1 MNPAGEWC
9 LIESDPGVF
18 TALIKGFGV
27 EGLQVE
33 EIISLDKECFQ
44 KLEPI
49 HGLIFLFKCID
60 DKVTE
65 GDIVQDNRL
74 EHIFFAEQV
83 ISNACA
89 TQAIISVLLNLDE
102 KVVQL
107 GPTLSDF
114 KDFTKAFDPN
124 LKGVSL
130 SNSEQVKKV
139 HNSFARQQ
147 VFEYDAS
154 APKSDENYHFIAYMP
169 INGRLYELDGLKPGP
184 IDHGKISSD
193 DWIDSVRSVIDR
205 RIARYAANEINF
217 NLMAV
222 IGDQHKL
229 IENKIG
235 QLNKDIENLET
246 ENGQDKFLRIEM
258 VRSEIAVQQQRL
270 AQEEEKRRRYEVEN
284 IRRKHNYLPF
294 IIEML
299 RVLAD
304 NEKLIPLVDA
314 AKKKRDNK
322 VANAK
327 KQRGATDDASKKS
340 ESVK

>member
-1 MNPAGEWC
+1 MNSAGEWC

-27 EGLQVE
+27 DGLQVE
-33 EIISLDKECFQ
+33 EIITLEKECFQ

-60 DKVTE
+60 DKMTE
-65 GDIVQDNRL
+65 GTMVQDNRL
-74 EHIFFAEQV
+74 ENIFFAEQV

-89 TQAIISVLLNLDE
+89 TQAIISVLLNLKD
-102 KVVQL
+102 KNVKL
-107 GPTLSDF
+107 GSTLQDF
-114 KDFTKAFDPN
+114 KDFTKSFSPN

-130 SNSEQVKKV
+130 SNSKLIKEV
-139 HNSFARQQ
+139 HNSFSRQQ
-147 VFEYDAS
+147 VFEYDQS
-154 APKSDENYHFIAYMP
+154 GPKSDENYHFIAYMP
-169 INGRLYELDGLKPGP
+169 IDGRLYELDGLKSGP
-184 IDHGKISSD
+184 IDHGKVTPE
-193 DWIDSVRSVIDR
+193 DWIDSVRNVIDK

-222 IGDQHKL
+222 IGDQKQV
-229 IENKIG
+229 INNKIES
-235 QLNKDIENLET
+235 LNKEIEALQN

-258 VRSEIAVQQQRL
+258 VRSEIAYQQSRL
-270 AQEEEKRRRYEVEN
+270 ATEDEKRRGYEVEN

-304 NEKLIPLVDA
+304 NEKLIPLVNA
-314 AKKKRDNK
+314 AKQKRD
-322 VANAK
+322 K
-327 KQRGATDDASKKS
+327 KKNSKREVGGETSGKKP
-340 ESVK
+340 ESVS